1 MTLEYKLNHAGLGTV
16 IGTLSMLLSA
26 GHPVKLYA
34 NQNQLV
40 HGLKSFLNIADAQL
54 TISTDDSLAEDIGQ
68 KLSDQGKYFSPYFNV
83 DSVQVFGRTLA
94 TQKFSRPCI
103 GLAMYAN
110 SMPRANTNNEH
121 PYNRYYSQEVY
132 SNIFRLITDS
142 GYDVVTLNSG
152 SVDLEHKIF
161 LLNELC
167 ECVIGYE
174 GGMCHL
180 AHVLKIPT
188 IILPYHHDGGN
199 GKRALRDE
207 RGLVDI
213 PLLYATH
220 KLHIDRRTYFLNS
233 EDEIINWTPDQL
245 KQKINNLQNKQG
257 NNVLFGD
264 MVINSST
271 LQVSTTVPG
280 LGDMNPYLT
289 DFERDFIKTYI
300 KELTFD

>member
-1 MTLEYKLNHAGLGTV
+1 MTLEYKLTHAGLGTV

-40 HGLKSFLNIADAQL
+40 HGLKSFLNIPDAQL
-54 TISTDDSLAEDIGQ
+54 IISTDDSCAEDISG

-83 DSVQVFGRTLA
+83 DSVQVFGHTLP
-94 TQKFSRPCI
+94 TQKSSKPCI
-103 GLAMYAN
+103 GLAMYAG
-110 SMPRANTNNEH
+110 SIPKANTNNEH

-132 SNIFRLITDS
+132 SSIFRLITDS

-207 RGLVDI
+207 HGLVDI

-233 EDEIINWTPDQL
+233 QDEIINWTPDQL
-245 KQKINNLQNKQG
+245 KQKINNLHNKQG

-264 MVINSST
+264 MVINSNT

-280 LGDMNPYLT
+280 LSDMNPYLT
-289 DFERDFIKTYI
+289 EFERNFIKTYI
-300 KELTFD
+300 KELKFD